1 MALTPDD
8 TIEML
13 QLYSRYNTAIDTGDG
28 DGFAHCFVADGVF
41 DSGMGVQTGHEAI
54 AAFAHKTH
62 EAMPGMRHNSS
73 NIVFDESAEGATGSA
88 FLIGYLAGGGFKVI
102 VTGRYQDELVRTPD
116 GWRFAKRVFRAD
128 P

>member
-13 QLYSRYNTAIDTGDG
+13 QLYARYNTTIDTGDG
-28 DGFAHCFVADGVF
+28 DGFARCFVTDGVF

-62 EAMPGMRHNSS
+62 EAMPGMRHNAS
-73 NIVFDESAEGATGSA
+73 NIVFDESAQGATGSA
-88 FLIGYLAGGGFKVI
+88 FLIGYLVDGGFKVI

-128 P
+128 T